1 VDPYQLFRTDITD
14 ELLLLLCCLCFV
26 GVSFAGVV
34 GLVIWYL
41 TKHNKSESSGHE
53 K

>member
-1 VDPYQLFRTDITD
+1 VDFGLFGTDITD
-14 ELLLLLCCLCFV
+14 ELLLLLCCLCF
-26 GVSFAGVV
+26 GGLSFAGVV

-41 TKHNKSESSGHE
+41 SRQRKSESSGDE

>member
-1 VDPYQLFRTDITD
+1 MEYQYGIGGN
-14 ELLLLLCCLCFV
+14 LLLLLCCLCFGG

-41 TKHNKSESSGHE
+41 TRQNKSEASGDE